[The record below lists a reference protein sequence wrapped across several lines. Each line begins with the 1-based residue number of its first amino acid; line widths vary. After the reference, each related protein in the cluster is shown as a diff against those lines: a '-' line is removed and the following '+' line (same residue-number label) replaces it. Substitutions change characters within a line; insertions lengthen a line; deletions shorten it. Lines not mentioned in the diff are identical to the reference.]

1 MRPVFYHRHAVRYLR
16 RMPADRK
23 AQVKAA
29 VGGIAA
35 LEDPLSHA
43 NVKALG
49 GEWSGCLRLRVGRYR
64 AIFHLLMDEGDE
76 CLEVLQI
83 GPRGDVY

>member
-1 MRPVFYHRHAVRYLR
+1 MRAVLYHRHAVRYLR

-29 VGGIAA
+29 VDEVAA
-35 LEDPLSHA
+35 LDDPLSHA

-49 GEWSGCLRLRVGRYR
+49 
-64 AIFHLLMDEGDE
+64 
-76 CLEVLQI
+76 
-83 GPRGDVY
+83 